1 MSFLKKFKSIFHITL
16 WEAIIAAA
24 VITTYFILAKAV
36 YAGHPPLWLTISG
49 FVVGTWLAFRPSEW
63 AVSGLNSGA
72 KYVGLSD
79 YVAGVLSSLAS
90 NLPEAVIAI
99 FLIIN
104 GQQLIAVITVLSA
117 AGFNTLILGIA
128 ILISTIKN
136 KGSIKV
142 PEELEKRESP
152 IIRWAIVAL
161 LMTVIFGLVQYAVLG
176 SQKVNV
182 FGFLDPGYV
191 PSSLENAVLTIPVA
205 AMLATSYLIYLV
217 YLIAVK
223 ENNNKMSKGLDE
235 HADQAEHDSSDPEEK
250 ADSENSEDEQEH
262 KDKHGKLS
270 IPFTILLLVMGF
282 VGIFFAGEILT
293 ESVQHIT
300 EHSDFFLTAKGEISL
315 ALILGAAGAVPEH
328 SIAVL
333 SSVKGEIE
341 VGIGNAMGGILQ
353 SALLIFG
360 ILGVITE
367 IVLHPFVL
375 IQLASIAGT
384 LWFVKRCIQD
394 RKFDVFEGIM
404 IIILQIL
411 VFVILFEDI
420 AILV

>member
-1 MSFLKKFKSIFHITL
+1 MSFIKKFKSIFHITI
-16 WEAIIAAA
+16 WEMIIALS
-24 VITTYFILAKAV
+24 VVVTYFILAKAV
-36 YAGHPPLWLTISG
+36 YAGHPPFWLTISG

-63 AVSGLNSGA
+63 AVTGLDSGA

-90 NLPEAVIAI
+90 NLPEAVIAVL
-99 FLIIN
+99 LIIK
-104 GQQLIAVITVLSA
+104 GKQLIAVITVLSA

-136 KGSIKV
+136 KGKIAV
-142 PEELEKRESP
+142 PEELATKEAP
-152 IIRWAIVAL
+152 IMRWAIVAL

-176 SQKVNV
+176 AEKVNV
-182 FGFLDPGYV
+182 FGTLKLNQGTTG
-191 PSSLENAVLTIPVA
+191 LESAVLTVPVA
-205 AMLATSYLIYLV
+205 AMLALSYLIYLI

-223 ENNNKMSKGLDE
+223 ENNKEMSNSLEEEEGHIKASEEESNHQDE
-235 HADQAEHDSSDPEEK
+235 EVSSHDHEHE
-250 ADSENSEDEQEH
+250 
-262 KDKHGKLS
+262 KLS

-282 VGIFFAGEILT
+282 VGIFFGGEILT
-293 ESVQHIT
+293 ESVVHIT
-300 EHSDFFLTAKGEISL
+300 SYAPFFESAKGEITL
-315 ALILGAAGAVPEH
+315 ALMLGAAGAVPEH
-328 SIAVL
+328 SIAIL
-333 SSVKGEIE
+333 SSVRGEIE

-360 ILGVITE
+360 ILGMITVIT
-367 IVLHPFVL
+367 LHPFVL

-394 RKFDVFEGIM
+394 RKFDIFEGIM

>member
-1 MSFLKKFKSIFHITL
+1 MSFLKKFKHTFHITI
-16 WEAIIAAA
+16 WEAIIALS
-24 VITTYFILAKAV
+24 IIITYFILAKAV

-63 AVSGLNSGA
+63 AVSGLKSGA
-72 KYVGLSD
+72 KYVGLSE
-79 YVAGVLSSLAS
+79 YVAGVLSSIAS

-99 FLIIN
+99 LLIIK
-104 GQQLIAVITVLSA
+104 GQQLIAVVTVLSA

-128 ILISTIKN
+128 ILIATLKK
-136 KGSIKV
+136 KGHIAV
-142 PEELEKRESP
+142 PEELEKREAP

-161 LMTVIFGLVQYAVLG
+161 LMTVLFGIIQYTVLG
-176 SQKVNV
+176 SEDVNV
-182 FGFLDPGYV
+182 FGFLYFGH
-191 PSSLENAVLTIPVA
+191 STTGLQKAVLTIPVA
-205 AMLATSYLIYLV
+205 AMLALSYIIYLV

-223 ENNNKMSKGLDE
+223 ENNSKMSKGLE
-235 HADQAEHDSSDPEEK
+235 EEEESNQNDSHVKEEEE
-250 ADSENSEDEQEH
+250 ENESHED
-262 KDKHGKLS
+262 GKLS
-270 IPFTILLLVMGF
+270 VLMTIVLLVLGF
-282 VGIFFAGEILT
+282 VGIFFGGETLT
-293 ESVQHIT
+293 ESVSHLLENSSFFATTKGQIT
-300 EHSDFFLTAKGEISL
+300 A

-328 SIAVL
+328 SIAII
-333 SSVKGEIE
+333 SAAKDEIE

-360 ILGVITE
+360 ILGVIVSIT
-367 IVLHPFVL
+367 LHPFVL
-375 IQLASIAGT
+375 IQLGSIAGT

-394 RKFDVFEGIM
+394 KKFDTFEGIM

>member
-1 MSFLKKFKSIFHITL
+1 MVGKTFPNNLYITLFIFLNMSFLKKFKKIFHITL

-24 VITTYFILAKAV
+24 IITTYFILAKV
-36 YAGHPPLWLTISG
+36 VFAGNPPLWLTISG

-63 AVSGLNSGA
+63 AVSGLDSGA

-99 FLIIN
+99 FLISN

-128 ILISTIKN
+128 IVISTIKN

-161 LMTVIFGLVQYAVLG
+161 SITVVFGLVQY
-176 SQKVNV
+176 SV
-182 FGFLDPGYV
+182 FGTDNLI
-191 PSSLENAVLTIPVA
+191 EATLTVPVA
-205 AMLATSYLIYLV
+205 AMLAASYLIYLF
-217 YLIAVK
+217 YLIFVK
-223 ENNNKMSKGLDE
+223 DTNNKMSESLLEDNEEGE
-235 HADQAEHDSSDPEEK
+235 PSPEYEETVEEGSD
-250 ADSENSEDEQEH
+250 H
-262 KDKHGKLS
+262 KHEKLS

-282 VGIFFAGEILT
+282 VGIFFAGEVLT
-293 ESVQHIT
+293 ESVHHLT
-300 EHSDFFLTAKGEISL
+300 DHASFFESAKGEITL

-333 SSVKGEIE
+333 SSLKGEIE

-353 SALLIFG
+353 SSLLIFG
-360 ILGVITE
+360 ILGVITN
-367 IVLHPFVL
+367 IRLDPFVI
-375 IQLASIAGT
+375 IQLASVAGT

-394 RKFDVFEGIM
+394 RKFDIFEGIM
-404 IIILQIL
+404 IIILQVL

>member
-1 MSFLKKFKSIFHITL
+1 MSFLKKFKRIFHITL
-16 WEAIIAAA
+16 WETIIALA
-24 VITTYFILAKAV
+24 VIATYFILARAV
-36 YAGHPPLWLTISG
+36 FAGHPPLWLTISG

-63 AVSGLNSGA
+63 AVTGLDSGA

-104 GQQLIAVITVLSA
+104 QQQLIAVITVLSA

-128 ILISTIKN
+128 IVISTIKK
-136 KGSIKV
+136 KGKIKV
-142 PEELEKRESP
+142 PEELEKREAP
-152 IIRWAIVAL
+152 IIRWGIVAL
-161 LMTVIFGLVQYAVLG
+161 TMTVVFGLVQYAVLG
-176 SQKVNV
+176 KDNL
-182 FGFLDPGYV
+182 LD
-191 PSSLENAVLTIPVA
+191 AILTVPVA
-205 AMLATSYLIYLV
+205 AMLGASYLIYLV
-217 YLIAVK
+217 YLIAVRG
-223 ENNNKMSKGLDE
+223 NNSKMSESIHKLDE
-235 HADQAEHDSSDPEEK
+235 EEESSLKNEEIAK
-250 ADSENSEDEQEH
+250 EEEREVAH
-262 KDKHGKLS
+262 KHEKLS
-270 IPFTILLLVMGF
+270 IPFTILLLVLGF
-282 VGIFFAGEILT
+282 VGIFFAGEVLT
-293 ESVQHIT
+293 ESV
-300 EHSDFFLTAKGEISL
+300 EHLIDYTTNAGNDFFTSAKGEITL

-333 SSVKGEIE
+333 SSLKGEVE

-353 SALLIFG
+353 SSLLIFG
-360 ILGVITE
+360 ILGVITN
-367 IVLHPFVL
+367 IRLDPFII

-384 LWFVKRCIQD
+384 LWFVKRCIHD
-394 RKFDVFEGIM
+394 RKFDLFEGVM

>member
-1 MSFLKKFKSIFHITL
+1 M
-16 WEAIIAAA
+16 IIALS
-24 VITTYFILAKAV
+24 VIATYFILAKAV
-36 YAGHPPLWLTISG
+36 YAGSPPLWLTISG

-63 AVSGLNSGA
+63 AVAGLNSGA

-136 KGSIKV
+136 KGTIKV
-142 PEELEKRESP
+142 PEELEKREAP

-161 LMTVIFGLVQYAVLG
+161 AMTVVFGLVQYAVLG
-176 SQKVNV
+176 NEN
-182 FGFLDPGYV
+182 L
-191 PSSLENAVLTIPVA
+191 LEATLTIPVA
-205 AMLATSYLIYLV
+205 AMLAGSYLFYLI

-223 ENNNKMSKGLDE
+223 DNNKKMAGSLHDHNEESVPSSKVEE
-235 HADQAEHDSSDPEEK
+235 HGEAEEDTEVAHKHD
-250 ADSENSEDEQEH
+250 
-262 KDKHGKLS
+262 KLS
-270 IPFTILLLVMGF
+270 IPFTILLLVLGF

-293 ESVQHIT
+293 ESVQHLT
-300 EHSDFFLTAKGEISL
+300 EHATFFESAKGEITL

-353 SALLIFG
+353 SSLLIFG
-360 ILGVITE
+360 ILGVITN
-367 IVLHPFVL
+367 IRLHPFVI

-394 RKFDVFEGIM
+394 RKFDIFEAIM

>member
-1 MSFLKKFKSIFHITL
+1 MDFRKKFKSIFHITV
-16 WEAIIAAA
+16 WEAIIAIL
-24 VITTYFILAKAV
+24 VIATYYVLSLVVF
-36 YAGHPPLWLTISG
+36 AGDPPLWLTISG
-49 FVVGTWLAFRPSEW
+49 FIVGTWLAFRPSEW
-63 AVSGLNSGA
+63 AVTGLDSGA

-128 ILISTIKN
+128 ILISTIKS

-142 PEELEKRESP
+142 PEELQKRESP

-161 LMTVIFGLVQYAVLG
+161 LMTVIFGLVQYAVFG

-182 FGFLDPGYV
+182 FGFLYFSTEPTG
-191 PSSLENAVLTIPVA
+191 LENAVLTIPVA
-205 AMLATSYLIYLV
+205 ATLAISYIIYLV
-217 YLIAVK
+217 YLIGVRD
-223 ENNNKMSKGLDE
+223 NNKKMTKSLENQDEDKQSHSEEEIDPEIHEKGDIHSDE
-235 HADQAEHDSSDPEEK
+235 HA
-250 ADSENSEDEQEH
+250 
-262 KDKHGKLS
+262 KLS
-270 IPFTILLLVMGF
+270 IPFTILLLVLGF

-293 ESVQHIT
+293 KSVEHLT
-300 EHSDFFLTAKGEISL
+300 EHSVFFESEKGEITL

-333 SSVKGEIE
+333 SSLKGEIE
-341 VGIGNAMGGILQ
+341 VAIGNSVGGILQ
-353 SALLIFG
+353 SSLLIFG

-367 IVLHPFVL
+367 IRLDPFVL
-375 IQLASIAGT
+375 IQLASIGGT
-384 LWFVKRCIQD
+384 LWFVKRCIHD
-394 RKFDVFEGIM
+394 RKFDIFEGVM

-411 VFVILFEDI
+411 VFIILFEDI
-420 AILV
+420 SILV